1 MDSPHATPPEP
12 ARLRP
17 VPIREL
23 QALKGGLEWRLEHQ
37 LNGLD
42 SLTPVRGLVRAVHRG
57 DALEVEGEATTIV
70 TLCCDR
76 CLRHYNHSL
85 EAKAQELIG
94 LGSADPQ
101 SLEAALARALD
112 PPLDLDTDSLGES
125 LDPRGDFD
133 PAHWI
138 FEQLSLQLPLVNRC
152 GADCPGPAHWGSGP
166 AVGEPGGEMAGEA
179 AGGDPR
185 WAALAALRQN
195 PAQGPS
201 APGPQP

>member
-1 MDSPHATPPEP
+1 MDSPHATPPAP
-12 ARLRP
+12 PRLRP

-23 QALKGGLEWRLEHQ
+23 QALKGGLEWPLEHH

-42 SLTPVRGLVRAVHRG
+42 SLTPVRGVVRAVHRG
-57 DALEVEGEATTIV
+57 DALEVEGEAATIV

-76 CLRHYNHSL
+76 CLGHYNHSL
-85 EAKAQELIG
+85 EAKAQELIW

-101 SLEAALARALD
+101 SLDVALTRALD
-112 PPLDLDTDSLGES
+112 PRLDLDADSLSES

-166 AVGEPGGEMAGEA
+166 PVGEPAGELPGEA

-195 PAQGPS
+195 AAKGPNH
-201 APGPQP
+201 PRPQP